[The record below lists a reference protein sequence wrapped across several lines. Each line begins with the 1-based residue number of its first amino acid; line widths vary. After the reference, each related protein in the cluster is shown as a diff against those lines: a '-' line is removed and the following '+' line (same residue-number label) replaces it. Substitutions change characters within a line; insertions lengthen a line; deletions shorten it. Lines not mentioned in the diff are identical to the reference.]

1 MCTVTNDEQCSDIT
15 KSVCETVTELQ
26 CDTGISYNART
37 GVTSSVNTVT
47 RTGVDDG
54 LVGIGVGSVAGA
66 GTRVG
71 AAAGGGGRA
80 QAGAAAGAGARA
92 GAAAGAGARA
102 GVSAG
107 GGAQAGATAGAGAR
121 IGAGAGAGARARA
134 GAAAGAGARAGA
146 AGGRAG
152 SRTGSFSGAGTTG
165 SGADINLGVG
175 GFASFGNTVR
185 QGRQEARQK
194 LVLRNKRETI
204 KRRSHRQIVSRQ
216 RSQRQTLIDGRQVLG
231 SRRQVASDQN
241 CRSVPTEVC
250 REEPVKFGFGLP
262 HKNSAGPSVC
272 NRDKK
277 KLQKRSNGGVH

>member
-80 QAGAAAGAGARA
+80 Q
-92 GAAAGAGARA
+92 
-102 GVSAG
+102 
-107 GGAQAGATAGAGAR
+107 
-121 IGAGAGAGARARA
+121 A

-277 KLQKRSNGGVH
+277 ELQKRANGGVH

>member
-102 GVSAG
+102 GASAG
-107 GGAQAGATAGAGAR
+107 GGAR
-121 IGAGAGAGARARA
+121 IGAGAGARA
-134 GAAAGAGARAGA
+134 GAAAGARAQAGAAAGAGGRAGA

-185 QGRQEARQK
+185 QGRQETRQK

-204 KRRSHRQIVSRQ
+204 KRRSHRRIVSRQ

-231 SRRQVASDQN
+231 SRRQVAIDPN

-277 KLQKRSNGGVH
+277 KLQKRAKGGVP

>member
-102 GVSAG
+102 GASAG
-107 GGAQAGATAGAGAR
+107 GGAR
-121 IGAGAGAGARARA
+121 IGAGAGARA
-134 GAAAGAGARAGA
+134 GAAAGARAQAGAAAGAGGRAGA

-204 KRRSHRQIVSRQ
+204 KRRSHRRIVSRQ

-250 REEPVKFGFGLP
+250 REEPVKFGFGLL

-277 KLQKRSNGGVH
+277 KLQKRSNGGVR

>member
-92 GAAAGAGARA
+92 GA
-102 GVSAG
+102 
-107 GGAQAGATAGAGAR
+107 TAGAGAR
-121 IGAGAGAGARARA
+121 IGAGAGARA
-134 GAAAGAGARAGA
+134 GAAAGARAQAGA
-146 AGGRAG
+146 AAGAGGRAG

>member
-102 GVSAG
+102 GASAG
-107 GGAQAGATAGAGAR
+107 GGAR
-121 IGAGAGAGARARA
+121 IGAGAGARAGAAAGARAQA

-231 SRRQVASDQN
+231 SRRQVASDPN

-250 REEPVKFGFGLP
+250 REEPVKFGFGLL

-277 KLQKRSNGGVH
+277 KLQKRANGGVR

>member
-92 GAAAGAGARA
+92 GAT
-102 GVSAG
+102 AG
-107 GGAQAGATAGAGAR
+107 GGAR
-121 IGAGAGAGARARA
+121 IGAGAGARA
-134 GAAAGAGARAGA
+134 GAAAGARAQAGAAAGAGGRAGA